1 MGTYR
6 RTGLAAFAAMSCL
19 AWGLPVSAQA
29 SSSPVIESEAV
40 SHITPTDATLEAQ
53 INPESLERG
62 AHYQFQLV
70 ANPSEYLQDFAC
82 PTEGFPANSS
92 LCVGGLASEA
102 GALPIGTTGT
112 GVQGETVSLDLSAPR
127 AWWSGTTT
135 LKPGSTYHYR
145 VIAARSV
152 QTVDTISWEDPI
164 VYGPDQT
171 FTTPPPAANPPVI
184 ESEAV
189 SHITPTDATLEAQI
203 NPEGL
208 ETTYEVWVGALPCVE
223 EAGPEACEEDKV
235 AGTIHA
241 GFSAQTVSV
250 DIAKASHKLKPNSLY
265 LYSFRATNLGGTT
278 YASNKEFKTGAAS
291 PPSIESES
299 LSHLTST
306 DATLEARINTEGLE
320 TTYEFHLV
328 GAYCEWPC
336 ESPEYLF
343 TLPSGKLLGSFVGQ
357 SVSLDLNSADVRLMP
372 VNTYWVTAT
381 NAAGT
386 TVGSSHTFRSGEEGV
401 QPLSTS
407 TTTSTSSGA
416 GQPAGINTNTN
427 TGNQPAGSA
436 GSSSSSTLGVQSPG
450 HQVGKTIKREPLT
463 SAQKLAKALKAC
475 KNKPK
480 GKQAACKKQAHKKY
494 ATTASHTNKE

>member
-1 MGTYR
+1 MGGYR
-6 RTGLAAFAAMSCL
+6 YERHVRVRVMGIAAFLTMSCL
-19 AWGLPVSAQA
+19 AWGVPASAQA
-29 SSSPVIESEAV
+29 SPPPSVFDESV
-40 SHITPTDATLEAQ
+40 SHITEHDATLEATINPNGLKTTYQFRLESGCLPPLACLAIAPYPLPSGEIAASTGAHPVSLDLNSAGVTLRPDTEYRYSIEATSSAGTNESPGHLFTTAPASAPSIQGESVSNITPTDATVEAQ
-53 INPESLERG
+53 INPG
-62 AHYQFQLV
+62 
-70 ANPSEYLQDFAC
+70 
-82 PTEGFPANSS
+82 
-92 LCVGGLASEA
+92 
-102 GALPIGTTGT
+102 
-112 GVQGETVSLDLSAPR
+112 
-127 AWWSGTTT
+127 
-135 LKPGSTYHYR
+135 
-145 VIAARSV
+145 
-152 QTVDTISWEDPI
+152 
-164 VYGPDQT
+164 
-171 FTTPPPAANPPVI
+171 
-184 ESEAV
+184 
-189 SHITPTDATLEAQI
+189 
-203 NPEGL
+203 GL

-235 AGTIHA
+235 AGTIPA

-250 DIAKASHKLKPNSLY
+250 DIAKASHKLKPNSPY
-265 LYSFRATNLGGTT
+265 LYSFRATNMGGTT

-291 PPSIESES
+291 PPLIESES

-357 SVSLDLNSADVRLMP
+357 SVSLNLNSADVRLMP

-494 ATTASHTNKE
+494 ATTASHTKKE